1 MQQTSFYMK
10 KYGTSYYYATL
21 FFPASI
27 KDDVMTLY
35 AFVRIPDL
43 VVDVKDQDADSAK
56 KELLKMWEEWEKAYS
71 DRDVLHKT
79 RWDAV
84 RLFYRHDIPFALS
97 RAFWDAM
104 LLDTEKFRYNT
115 YEELK
120 TYMYGSAMVVGE
132 MMCYVLGEHD
142 DRALPYARTLGEAM
156 QLTNFLRDVKE
167 DYVDLGRIYM
177 PLEDMKAFG
186 LSHEDIE
193 RYMTTSEI
201 DSSRR
206 EYMRFQISR
215 ADALYEL
222 ALQWLQYLPRQTRN
236 AIYLSAKLYQGILRK
251 IEKCDYNIFAYSAKT
266 TKRDKLRI
274 VLSHMWKYFY

>member
-1 MQQTSFYMK
+1 
-10 KYGTSYYYATL
+10 
-21 FFPASI
+21 
-27 KDDVMTLY
+27 
-35 AFVRIPDL
+35 
-43 VVDVKDQDADSAK
+43 
-56 KELLKMWEEWEKAYS
+56 
-71 DRDVLHKT
+71 
-79 RWDAV
+79 
-84 RLFYRHDIPFALS
+84 
-97 RAFWDAM
+97 
-104 LLDTEKFRYNT
+104 
-115 YEELK
+115 
-120 TYMYGSAMVVGE
+120 MVVGE

-222 ALQWLQYLPRQTRN
+222 ALQ
-236 AIYLSAKLYQGILRK
+236 
-251 IEKCDYNIFAYSAKT
+251 
-266 TKRDKLRI
+266 
-274 VLSHMWKYFY
+274 

>member
-1 MQQTSFYMK
+1 MQQASFYMK

-43 VVDVKDQDADSAK
+43 VVDLKDQDPMSAK
-56 KELLKMWEEWEKAYS
+56 KQLLEMWTEWERAYME
-71 DRDVLHKT
+71 RNLLHETWWESVK
-79 RWDAV
+79 
-84 RLFYRHDIPFALS
+84 LFYKCEIPFDLS
-97 RAFWDAM
+97 KSFWDAM
-104 LLDTEKFRYNT
+104 LLDTEKFRYKT
-115 YEELK
+115 YDELYW
-120 TYMYGSAMVVGE
+120 YMYGSAMVVGE
-132 MMCYVLGEHD
+132 MMCYVLWEKD

-177 PLEDMKAFG
+177 PLEDMQAFW

-193 RYMTTSEI
+193 EYALSGSV
-201 DSSRR
+201 SSARK
-206 EYMRFQISR
+206 EYMRFQIAR
-215 ADALYEL
+215 ADKLYEI
-222 ALQWLQYLPRQTRN
+222 ALEGLQYLPRETRN
-236 AIYLSAKLYQGILRK
+236 AIYLSAKLYQWIVRR
-251 IEKCDYNIFAYSAKT
+251 IEKNDYNVFAYSAKT
-266 TKRDKLRI
+266 RKRDKLRI